1 MSRTRRVGGKRPN
14 RQLNVAATAR
24 SASTLAM
31 SRDATPARC
40 SSRGRTRSA
49 SCTTI
54 HEHNLHR
61 NDARPRPLADYSV
74 AHEIARAAGY
84 RLMLELSAESHNH
97 HGAGHALDNLP
108 LSHAAIARDRRK
120 YPQSANAELQLY
132 EFGCKVSIT
141 TPVTSPKGGQF
152 LLHAKALHDNP
163 YDGHTLGPVA
173 AHRRRGSPYP
183 CRQRLSRPTAIH
195 TDFAF
200 KSPVGY
206 ATSSNRSVVRCAAA
220 QPVMAI
226 SS

>member
-1 MSRTRRVGGKRPN
+1 MSGTRRVGGKRPN

-24 SASTLAM
+24 SASTSAM

-61 NDARPRPLADYSV
+61 NDARSRPLADYSV

-84 RLMLELSAESHNH
+84 RSMLAESHNH
-97 HGAGHALDNLP
+97 HGAHALDNLP
-108 LSHAAIARDRRK
+108 LSHAAIAGDRRK

-132 EFGCKVSIT
+132 EFGGKVSIT

-152 LLHAKALHDNP
+152 VLHAKALHDDP

-173 AHRRRGSPYP
+173 AHRRRVSPYP
-183 CRQRLSRPTAIH
+183 CRQRLSRPQPSTPISRLNH
-195 TDFAF
+195 
-200 KSPVGY
+200 
-206 ATSSNRSVVRCAAA
+206 RSGTPRH
-220 QPVMAI
+220 QTEP
-226 SS
+226 S